1 MKLIL
6 VEDVEGLG
14 RKGDVADVAD
24 GHARN
29 YLLPRRLAVKAT
41 SGAIR
46 DAERIRRAREEAE
59 RKARETAEAV
69 SAALDGQ
76 KVVVAAR
83 AADEGKLFGSIGRR
97 DVAEAI
103 KRFTGVEIEHSLID
117 LRTPIKELGSYE
129 IRVRP
134 LADVECRLI
143 LEVIPA

>member
-6 VEDVEGLG
+6 VEDVDGLG
-14 RKGDVADVAD
+14 HKGDVADVAD
-24 GHARN
+24 GYARN

-41 SGAIR
+41 SGAMR
-46 DAERIRRAREEAE
+46 DAERIRHAREEAD
-59 RKARETAEAV
+59 RKAREAAEAV

-76 KVVVAAR
+76 KIVVAAR

-103 KRFTGVEIEHSLID
+103 KRFTGMEIEHSDID

-134 LADVECRLI
+134 LEDVECQLT